1 MSIENAPFRNT
12 SPEHVRNPDTFTTDD
27 VELLDRM
34 IAVIRAAGFMP
45 GTAAEMGE
53 LREKLAAASE

>member
-1 MSIENAPFRNT
+1 MTTMTQERTQDTAPA
-12 SPEHVRNPDTFTTDD
+12 PIVTTDD

-45 GTAAEMGE
+45 GAAREMGA
-53 LREKLAAASE
+53 LRDRLAAASE